1 MEPTIFINSKILNS
15 YSYYIEDYY
24 INYCM
29 KVDSKNPVFIIFN
42 FNFYHRFLDHLNLLN
57 QIQNLQ
63 IKIFVMHLVVI

>member
-15 YSYYIEDYY
+15 NLYYIEDYY
-24 INYCM
+24 MNYYM
-29 KVDSKNPVFIIFN
+29 KVDSKNPVFII

-63 IKIFVMHLVVI
+63 IKIFVMLLVVI

>member
-1 MEPTIFINSKILNS
+1 MIFINSKILNS

-24 INYCM
+24 M

-63 IKIFVMHLVVI
+63 IKIFVMLLVVI